1 MYCFGNGYLLILGIP
16 VQKLIVGFEEGKLSA
31 SSIYI
36 LEACFEKGTFM
47 FQSFNL
53 TYFPVMHNFVSML
66 VDFLIF
72 FDIFLL
78 WYWHSL
84 GNHIHDVNAVLTWFK
99 EVYLYVNT
107 LNVAFYDEQISK
119 ETCISSSCYL
129 IMLTSFSCNIASVAD
144 TSFCTNSWH

>member
-78 WYWHSL
+78 
-84 GNHIHDVNAVLTWFK
+84 
-99 EVYLYVNT
+99 
-107 LNVAFYDEQISK
+107 
-119 ETCISSSCYL
+119 
-129 IMLTSFSCNIASVAD
+129 
-144 TSFCTNSWH
+144 